1 MEQLLKITAA
11 PATALFALA
20 LVAMATPAAA
30 SPNQYCRRDIT
41 EYGALSCGF
50 ETMAQCQA
58 MASGRGGDCVP
69 NPSVSNASSSAF
81 AFQPKQ
87 PLSKS
92 GTHRARK
99 PVAN

>member
-1 MEQLLKITAA
+1 MKQLLKITAA
-11 PATALFALA
+11 PAAALFGLALA
-20 LVAMATPAAA
+20 AMATPAAA
-30 SPNQYCRRDIT
+30 SPNAYCRRDIT

-99 PVAN
+99 LIAN